1 MPTLSSLHST
11 MSVAASPS
19 PMTPTSPTPGPSALG
34 RELGRQTKDFDIIA
48 AYRKALTDEKV
59 REASAV

>member
-1 MPTLSSLHST
+1 